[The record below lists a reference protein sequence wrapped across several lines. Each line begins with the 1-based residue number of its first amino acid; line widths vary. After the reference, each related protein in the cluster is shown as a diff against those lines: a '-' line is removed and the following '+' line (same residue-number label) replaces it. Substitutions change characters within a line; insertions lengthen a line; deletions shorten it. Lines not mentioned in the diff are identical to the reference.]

1 MKQFQ
6 APHRP
11 PVTPRPKA
19 LWRLGA
25 HRFRKE
31 EDGVM
36 VGFSVFLIIMMITI
50 GGIGADIMLAEMR
63 RTQLQHTLDRAILA
77 AADLDQTRPAQDV
90 VEDYF
95 DKAGVAHT
103 LNEVTVSQS
112 INHRTVSATAEIESN
127 LVYST
132 IGRDFKTLIPS
143 TPAPTMDTDYDGEPD
158 HIAGGYTTA
167 EVTALENSLPERTSV
182 TIGASG
188 TAEERIGNIEISL
201 VLDVSGSMN
210 NNSRL
215 SNLKVAAKEFVQ
227 TMDDTTEDDT
237 MSISIVP
244 YAAQVATPDELM
256 NALTT
261 NGENPL
267 ANCLNFHAADYNEAF
282 IDPYREY
289 DQTLHATWSSSSYD
303 RRPSN
308 GHVDVNAY
316 TDCRAES
323 SRELTLI
330 QNDTDALKTYID
342 NMFGSGNTSI
352 DTGMKWG
359 TALLDPAFQPVVSS
373 MIDSTASD
381 SGSIS
386 NVFEGRPYDY
396 GSNESLKIV
405 VLMSDGQNTRQHYV
419 NDNYRLGNSN
429 VWYNEQEDFYSLY
442 LGQDEGDDD
451 NDGITDEPIYFWP
464 DDGVFRNHA
473 YGEGTYEV
481 TEKVNSDICK
491 SYRKNGTC
499 KRYKKIKKTITV
511 SEPGE
516 AEVISYA
523 DLWARTTPKYV
534 ADVLYAPLMGQDAAR
549 SAWYY
554 PVIDDVGYG
563 TKDARTRSVC
573 EAAKDN
579 GIIVYTIGFEAPN
592 AARVVLQDCASSDSH
607 YFDVQGLEIRDAF
620 AAIATSI
627 RQLRLIQ

>member
-1 MKQFQ
+1 MKQYQ
-6 APHRP
+6 ASNRP
-11 PVTPRPKA
+11 PVTPLPKA

-25 HRFRKE
+25 HRFRKD

-36 VGFSVFLIIMMITI
+36 VGFSVFLVIMMIMI

-63 RTQLQHTLDRAILA
+63 RAQLQHTLDRAILA
-77 AADLDQTRPAQDV
+77 AADLDQTRAADV
-90 VEDYF
+90 VVADYF

-112 INHRTVSATAEIESN
+112 LNHRSVSATAEIESN

-132 IGRDFKTLIPS
+132 LGRDFDALRPEQ
-143 TPAPTMDTDYDGEPD
+143 A
-158 HIAGGYTTA
+158 AGDVYTSA
-167 EVTALENSLPERTSV
+167 EVQTLATKLPDRTSL
-182 TIGASG
+182 TIKASG
-188 TAEERIGNIEISL
+188 TAEERIGNIEISM
-201 VLDVSGSMN
+201 VLDVSGSMG

-244 YAAQVATPDELM
+244 YSAQVSTPDEVLS
-256 NALTT
+256 ALTT
-261 NGENPL
+261 NGENPV
-267 ANCLNFHAADYNEAF
+267 ANCLNFDAADYTTTS
-282 IDPYREY
+282 ISPSDTY
-289 DQTLHATWSSSSYD
+289 DRTLHFTWSSSEYDNRQSNNVVNDSYI
-303 RRPSN
+303 
-308 GHVDVNAY
+308 
-316 TDCRAES
+316 DCRHET
-323 SRELTLI
+323 SRELALM
-330 QNDTDALKTYID
+330 QNDTGALKTYID
-342 NMFGSGNTSI
+342 SFFAKGNTSI

-373 MIDSTASD
+373 MIDASA
-381 SGSIS
+381 GNTGTIS
-386 NVFEGRPYDY
+386 NAFEGRPYEY

-405 VLMSDGQNTRQHYV
+405 VLMSDGQNTRQHFV
-419 NDNYRLGNSN
+419 TDDYREGNSN
-429 VWYNEQEDFYSLY
+429 VWYNAQEDFYSIY
-442 LGQDEGDDD
+442 LGEDEGDDD
-451 NDGITDEPIYFWP
+451 NDGIYNEPIYYWP
-464 DDGVFRNHA
+464 EDRVFRNHA

-491 SYRKNGTC
+491 SYRRNGTC

-516 AEVISYA
+516 AEVLSYA
-523 DLWARTTPKYV
+523 DLWAYTTPKYV
-534 ADVLYAPLMGQDAAR
+534 ADNIYGPLMGESAAR
-549 SAWYY
+549 NAWYY

-573 EAAKDN
+573 EAAKDE
-579 GIIVYTIGFEAPN
+579 GIIVYTIGFEAPD

-607 YFDVQGLEIRDAF
+607 YFDVSGLEIRDAF

>member
-6 APHRP
+6 APERP

-19 LWRLGA
+19 LWRLGT

-36 VGFSVFLIIMMITI
+36 VAFSVILIIMMITI

-77 AADLDQTRPAQDV
+77 AADLDQTRAADV
-90 VEDYF
+90 VVADYF

-103 LNEVTVSQS
+103 LNQVTVSQS
-112 INHRTVSATAEIESN
+112 LNHRSVSATAAIESN

-132 IGRDFKTLIPS
+132 VSRDMKTLMPE
-143 TPAPTMDTDYDGEPD
+143 TPGGEV
-158 HIAGGYTTA
+158 YTSGEA
-167 EVTALENSLPERTSV
+167 QALSNQLPERTSL

-244 YAAQVATPDELM
+244 YAAQVSTPDELM

-267 ANCLNFHAADYNEAF
+267 ANCLNFQAADYNEAF
-282 IDPYREY
+282 IDPFREY
-289 DQTLHATWSSSSYD
+289 DQTLHSTWSSSSYD
-303 RRPSN
+303 RRPNN
-308 GHVDVNAY
+308 GYVDVNGY

-323 SRELTLI
+323 SRELTLM

-373 MIDSTASD
+373 MIDSSAGN
-381 SGSIS
+381 SGVIS
-386 NVFEGRPYDY
+386 NVFEGRPYEY
-396 GSNESLKIV
+396 GTNESLKIV

-419 NDNYRLGNSN
+419 TDNFRLGNSN

-442 LGQDEGDDD
+442 LGLDEGDDD
-451 NDGITDEPIYFWP
+451 NDGITEEPIYFWP

-481 TEKVNSDICK
+481 TEKVNSGICR

-499 KRYKKIKKTITV
+499 KRYKKIRKTVTV

-516 AEVISYA
+516 AKVISYA

-534 ADVLYAPLMGQDAAR
+534 ADYLYGPLMGQSAAR
-549 SAWYY
+549 EAWYY

-573 EAAKDN
+573 EAAKDE

>member
-6 APHRP
+6 APLRP
-11 PVTPRPKA
+11 PVTPRPRA

-25 HRFRKE
+25 HRFRKD

-36 VGFSVFLIIMMITI
+36 VGFSVILIIMMIMI

-77 AADLDQTRPAQDV
+77 AADLDQTRAADV
-90 VEDYF
+90 VVADYF

-103 LNEVTVSQS
+103 LNEVTVSES
-112 INHRTVSATAEIESN
+112 LNHRSVSATAEIESN

-132 IGRDFKTLIPS
+132 VGRDFKTL
-143 TPAPTMDTDYDGEPD
+143 TPETPDGEV
-158 HIAGGYTTA
+158 YTSA
-167 EVTALENSLPERTSV
+167 EVQELKGKLPARTSL

-188 TAEERIGNIEISL
+188 TAEERIGNIEISM

-227 TMDDTTEDDT
+227 TMDDTTEDGT

-244 YAAQVATPDELM
+244 YAAQVSTPDELM

-267 ANCLNFHAADYNEAF
+267 ANCLNFHSADYNEAF

-303 RRPSN
+303 RRPSD
-308 GHVDVNAY
+308 GYVTVNY
-316 TDCRAES
+316 NTDCRAES
-323 SRELTLI
+323 SRELTLM

-373 MIDSTASD
+373 MIDPSASD
-381 SGSIS
+381 TGTIS

-396 GSNESLKIV
+396 GTNESLKIV
-405 VLMSDGQNTRQHYV
+405 VLMSDGQNTRQHFV
-419 NDNYRLGNSN
+419 TDNYRLGNSN
-429 VWYNEQEDFYSLY
+429 VWYNAQEDFYSLY

-451 NDGITDEPIYFWP
+451 RDGITDEPIYYWP
-464 DDGVFRNHA
+464 ENGVFRNHA

-481 TEKVNSDICK
+481 TETVKTDECK
-491 SYRKNGTC
+491 SYRRNGSC
-499 KRYKKIKKTITV
+499 KRYKKIKKTVTV

-516 AEVISYA
+516 AKVISYA

-534 ADVLYAPLMGQDAAR
+534 ADELYAPLMGQDAAR